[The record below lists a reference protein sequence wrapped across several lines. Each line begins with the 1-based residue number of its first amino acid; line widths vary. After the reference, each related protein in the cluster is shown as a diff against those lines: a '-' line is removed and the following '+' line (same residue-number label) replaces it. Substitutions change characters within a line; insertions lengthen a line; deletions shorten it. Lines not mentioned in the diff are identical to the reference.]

1 MTFTD
6 PMVWSAVEISLRV
19 AFVAVV
25 SMLGP
30 GVLTA
35 WWLARTRSRWS
46 AVVEAIVNLPL
57 VLPPVVVGYL
67 LLRALGRRG
76 WLGGLLHDHLGI
88 DVAFTW
94 WAAAVA
100 SAVMGFPLLVRST
113 RLAIEL
119 VERDLER
126 AASGLGAGPIRTF
139 VKVTLPL
146 ALPGV
151 FAGVVLA
158 FARSLGEFGATILV
172 AGNQPG
178 STRTLA
184 LSIWTE
190 TQSPEGED
198 RLLTL
203 VLVSIAISVA
213 AMVVAEWLS
222 RRLERRLGRRR

>member
-1 MTFTD
+1 MTLTD
-6 PMVWSAVEISLRV
+6 PAVWSAVEISLRV
-19 AFVAVV
+19 AFVAVIA
-25 SMLGP
+25 MLGP

-46 AVVEAIVNLPL
+46 AVVDAVVNLPL

-76 WLGGLLHDHLGI
+76 WLGGLLHDQLGI
-88 DVAFTW
+88 DLAFTW
-94 WAAAVA
+94 WAAAIA

-126 AASGLGAGPIRTF
+126 AASGLGAGRCRTF
-139 VKVTLPL
+139 LKVTLPL

-190 TQSPEGED
+190 TQSQKGED

>member
-1 MTFTD
+1 MIADTEA
-6 PMVWSAVEISLRV
+6 WAAVIISLRV
-19 AFVAVV
+19 ALV
-25 SMLGP
+25 SVLVMLIP
-30 GVLTA
+30 GIAMA
-35 WWLARTRSRWS
+35 WWLARARSGFS
-46 AVVEAIVNLPL
+46 AVVEALVNLPL

-67 LLRALGRRG
+67 LLRMLGRGG
-76 WLGGLLHDHLGI
+76 WIGGPLHEHLGI

-119 VERDLER
+119 VDRDLER
-126 AASGLGAGPIRTF
+126 AAANVGAGPWSTF
-139 VKVTLPL
+139 HRITLPL

-151 FAGVVLA
+151 LAGSILA

-172 AGNQPG
+172 AGNLPG

-184 LSIWTE
+184 LAIWTE
-190 TQSPEGED
+190 TQDPAGED
-198 RLLTL
+198 RVMIL
-203 VLVSIAISVA
+203 VLFSVVLS
-213 AMVVAEWLS
+213 VVAMILAELLG